1 MRKVLSVLFLII
13 VLLMFTSCK
22 KTTDE
27 EILNNIKKNIDD
39 FDNYESIST
48 VVVKSNKGVT
58 SYKFKEVFIKPDK
71 IKLEIIEPKESLG
84 CIIIYDG
91 DKIFLKHPNISQ
103 TISMENI
110 KSLDKSFFIGNFYEK
125 LGHCENPQISIEEEY
140 IIFTMDLQ
148 NQSDYR
154 YSQKV
159 WLNKKDFVPYKLN
172 ILDRNGEVNTEIFYE
187 NFKYNL
193 TLDEDF

>member
-1 MRKVLSVLFLII
+1 
-13 VLLMFTSCK
+13 
-22 KTTDE
+22 
-27 EILNNIKKNIDD
+27 
-39 FDNYESIST
+39 
-48 VVVKSNKGVT
+48 
-58 SYKFKEVFIKPDK
+58 
-71 IKLEIIEPKESLG
+71 
-84 CIIIYDG
+84 
-91 DKIFLKHPNISQ
+91 
-103 TISMENI
+103 
-110 KSLDKSFFIGNFYEK
+110 
-125 LGHCENPQISIEEEY
+125 
-140 IIFTMDLQ
+140 MDLQ